1 MQGTLAPIDILKGV
15 LDSSLNGVAVYQSIR
30 DETGQIVDFRI
41 VLMNAIVEQDLGT
54 LADDVLGHRLS
65 EFPLDDAQIHL
76 VNQYKI
82 VIETGRPYRIELQ
95 YPLPTRS
102 EPSWLDISVVKLEDS
117 VVVSYNDITGIKKAE
132 VARQQQAELLQRV
145 TDTSLSALVC
155 CEAIRDDTGKLA
167 DMRVTLVNQMTAQW
181 LNLPIEQIR
190 NQTILHLFPGLQEMD
205 ALARLEELIKNGHP
219 YEVEYCLDNHW
230 YSLALARFG
239 DGIVVSASE
248 ITTLRRYQQ
257 DLEHS
262 NKELTRSNSDLQQ
275 FAYVASHDL
284 QEPLRKIQS
293 FGEMLE
299 NQVSG
304 QVSDSQLNLL
314 RRMQDAAHRMQVL
327 IQDLLTYSRVS
338 STRDSFQSTSLQE
351 VVQEVLTDLEVII
364 QEKNAEIQT
373 DQLPSINGDPLQL
386 RQLFQ
391 NLISNALKFNRPE
404 VQPVVRIKCEQVQG
418 QHIPDASPSA
428 LTQTY
433 YEISV
438 IDNGI
443 GFDEKYLDRIFQVFQ
458 RLHNRSEYSGTG
470 VGLAICK
477 KVVDNHKGYIT
488 ASSRP
493 GQGATFQVY
502 FPA

>member
-1 MQGTLAPIDILKGV
+1 MQGTIAPIDILKGV

-30 DETGQIVDFRI
+30 NESGDIIDFQV

-54 LADDVLGHRLS
+54 SAEAFLGHRLS
-65 EFPLDDAQIHL
+65 EFPLDDAQTNL
-76 VNQYKI
+76 VNQYKK
-82 VIETGRPYRIELQ
+82 VIETGQPYRTELQ

-102 EPSWLDISVVKLEDS
+102 QPAWLDISVVKLEDS
-117 VVVSYNDITGIKKAE
+117 VVVSYNDITGIKEAE
-132 VARQQQAELLQRV
+132 MSRQQQAELLQRV
-145 TDTSLSALVC
+145 TDTSLSALAC
-155 CEAIRDDTGKLA
+155 CEAIRDGNGNLT
-167 DMRVTLVNQMTAQW
+167 DMKITLVNQMTAQW
-181 LNLPIEQIR
+181 LNKPVDQIL
-190 NQTILHLFPGLQEMD
+190 NQTILSLFPVLQDKD
-205 ALARLEELIKNGHP
+205 AFARLEELIAKGHP
-219 YEVEYCLDNHW
+219 YGVEYCIGNRW
-230 YSLALARFG
+230 YSLALAKFG
-239 DGIVVSASE
+239 DGIVVSASD

-304 QVSDSQLNLL
+304 QVSDGHLNLL
-314 RRMQDAAHRMQVL
+314 RRMQDAAQRMQIL

-338 STRDSFQSTSLQE
+338 SKKDSFQLISLQTI
-351 VVQEVLTDLEVII
+351 VQEVLTDLEVTI
-364 QEKNAEIQT
+364 QDKKAEIKT
-373 DQLPSINGDPLQL
+373 DALPTVQGDRLQL

-391 NLISNALKFNRPE
+391 NLISNALKFNQPDI
-404 VQPVVRIKCEQVQG
+404 QPVVRIECRQIRG
-418 QHIPDASPSA
+418 QTIPDASPSE
-428 LTQTY
+428 LDREF

-470 VGLAICK
+470 IGLAICK
-477 KVVDNHKGYIT
+477 KVVDNHKGHIT
-488 ASSRP
+488 ASSQP
-493 GQGATFQVY
+493 DEGATFRVY
-502 FPA
+502 LPV